1 MLPGTA
7 EGRGPARQTGCMPP
21 THPDT
26 FGART
31 TMRVGSRDLTIFA
44 LDAARLAPFGVDRL
58 PYSIKVLLENVL
70 RHEDGGKVT
79 AAQVEALARWG
90 QTAGGHDPSGDQEL
104 SFSPERVLMQ
114 VLTGVPAIVDLA
126 GMR

>member
-1 MLPGTA
+1 DVVVALRTGRLGVGVAHRAPQLEAVVAALAAELVDRHPTPPSMLPGTA

-58 PYSIKVLLENVL
+58 PYSIKVLLENLL

-79 AAQVEALARWG
+79 AAQVEA
-90 QTAGGHDPSGDQEL
+90 
-104 SFSPERVLMQ
+104 
-114 VLTGVPAIVDLA
+114 
-126 GMR
+126 